1 MGSLRK
7 VSVVLAAAAGGVF
20 AQSVNHLNGTPAH
33 PFQTAAHARVFVFV
47 RTDCPI
53 SNRYAPELQRIASEF
68 KPSGV
73 DFWLVYSDHAESAAN
88 VERQISD
95 YKLPGD
101 PLLDPKQELAR
112 RAEASVSPQAAV
124 FDGAGRL
131 TYTGRIDDRY
141 VDFGKA
147 RVAAA
152 SHDLE
157 DAIKSTLAGTP
168 VPHSHTRAIGC
179 YLADVK

>member
-1 MGSLRK
+1 MAFL
-7 VSVVLAAAAGGVF
+7 VLCAAACVS
-20 AQSVNHLNGTPAH
+20 AQSVDHLNGTPAR
-33 PFQTAAHARVFVFV
+33 PFETSARARVFVFV

-53 SNRYAPELQRIASEF
+53 SDRYAPELQRLADEF
-68 KPSGV
+68 KPNGV

-88 VERQISD
+88 IEHQISD
-95 YKLPGD
+95 YKLPGE

-124 FDGAGRL
+124 FDSAGRL

-147 RVAAA
+147 RIAAG

-157 DAIKSTLAGTP
+157 DAIKATLAGRS
-168 VPHSHTRAIGC
+168 VAHSHTHAIGC